1 MSPARPGAFAANFD
15 PETLD
20 SFRNYCKECGF
31 QYSKILET
39 LAELYVET
47 KGKCMLYMQT
57 EEMVVEDM
65 EEIKRLAALL
75 DAAGIAY
82 KDGQTADDYRRQQ
95 FEEKTDLLLQ
105 EIETLKNR
113 VSKLEEKR
121 QE

>member
-1 MSPARPGAFAANFD
+1 
-15 PETLD
+15 
-20 SFRNYCKECGF
+20 
-31 QYSKILET
+31 
-39 LAELYVET
+39 
-47 KGKCMLYMQT
+47 MLYMQT

-65 EEIKRLAALL
+65 EEIKRLTALL

-113 VSKLEEKR
+113 VSKLEGGR
-121 QE
+121 QG